1 MKRSKIIHR
10 IARALLVTLAI
21 SPLWTTTAHAMED
34 KLVIVTSFPEDLTS
48 VFQAAF
54 ERRHPGTRVEVL
66 NKKTSAG
73 VKYIQETAG
82 SNTTDLFW
90 VSAPDAFGVL
100 KGKGLLQ
107 KYQPKS
113 EGIPDMI
120 GSFPI
125 NDPDGYFFG
134 FAASG
139 YGIMYNTRY
148 IKAKDLP
155 VPKEWDDLKDP
166 VYFGHVGMSAPSRSG
181 TTHLTVEAILQG
193 EGWDKGWATMKEM
206 AGNFKTITERSFGVP
221 DGVNSGE
228 FGLGIVID
236 FFGFSS
242 KASGFPVEFVYPTI
256 TALVPANV
264 GIVKDAPHPQ
274 AAAAFIDYL
283 LSDEG
288 QELLFDPK
296 IQRLPVNP
304 AIYAK
309 APEGLP
315 NPFEDKSI
323 GAAVKFDSD
332 LSKGRYNLVNSLFDQ
347 LITFRAE
354 ELQAATRAVYDAE
367 AALAAKPNA
376 AAQALVA
383 QARELITA
391 VPVTEAEANDPAFAA
406 VFAKKRKK
414 PTDEVPERQAEVE
427 QRWDSFA
434 RGNYAKAEELARQAL
449 AQAR

>member
-1 MKRSKIIHR
+1 MKLSSIF
-10 IARALLVTLAI
+10 
-21 SPLWTTTAHAMED
+21 AHAARLLFAVSLVIPLSGTAQALED

-54 ERRHPGTRVEVL
+54 ERHHPGTKVEVL

-73 VKYIQETAG
+73 VKYIQETAA
-82 SNTTDLFW
+82 SPTADLFW

-100 KGKGLLQ
+100 KGQGLLQ
-107 KYQPKS
+107 TYQPKS

-148 IKAKDLP
+148 LKAKKLP
-155 VPKEWDDLKDP
+155 TPKEWDDLKQP

-193 EGWDKGWATMKEM
+193 EGWDKGWATMKEL

-221 DGVNSGE
+221 DGVNSGD

-236 FFGFSS
+236 FFAYSS
-242 KASGFPVEFVYPTI
+242 KASGFPVDFVYPTI

-264 GIVKDAPHPQ
+264 GMVKNAPHPE

-288 QELLFDPK
+288 QELLFDAK
-296 IQRLPVNP
+296 IQRLPVKP

-315 NPFEDKSI
+315 NPFQDKSI

-332 LSKGRYNLVNSLFDQ
+332 LSEGRYNVVNSMFDQ
-347 LITFRAE
+347 LITFRMD
-354 ELQAATRAVYDAE
+354 ELQTATRAVQDAE
-367 AALAAKPNA
+367 AAVAGKPDA
-376 AAQALVA
+376 RAQALIA
-383 QARELITA
+383 EARALIA
-391 VPVTEAEANDPAFAA
+391 KVPVSEAEAGDPAFASI
-406 VFAKKRKK
+406 FSKKRKK
-414 PTDEVPERQAEVE
+414 ATDEVPQRQAEVE
-427 QRWDSFA
+427 QGWDSFA
-434 RGNYAKAEELARQAL
+434 RTNYARAAELAKQAQQL
-449 AQAR
+449 VR

>member
-1 MKRSKIIHR
+1 MTRPFHTIHPMIR
-10 IARALLVTLAI
+10 LLIPLFCLLTLWRPAL
-21 SPLWTTTAHAMED
+21 AMED

-48 VFQAAF
+48 VFQTAF
-54 ERRHPGTRVEVL
+54 QNKYPGTQVEVL

-73 VKYIQETAG
+73 VKYIQETAAN
-82 SNTTDLFW
+82 NTTDLFW

-107 KYQPKS
+107 TYKPNAS
-113 EGIPDMI
+113 GIPDMI

-125 NDPDGYFFG
+125 NDPDGYFVG

-148 IKAKDLP
+148 IKAKRLP
-155 VPKEWDDLKDP
+155 VAREWDDLKKP

-193 EGWDKGWATMKEM
+193 EGWDQGWATMKAM

-228 FGLGIVID
+228 FGFGIVID

-264 GIVKDAPHPQ
+264 GMVKSAPHPQ
-274 AAAAFIDYL
+274 AAGAFIDFL

-288 QELLFDPK
+288 QELLFDTK
-296 IQRLPVNP
+296 IQRLPVKP
-304 AIYAK
+304 EIYAK

-332 LSKGRYNLVNSLFDQ
+332 LSEGRYNLVNSLFDQ
-347 LITFRAE
+347 LITFRAD
-354 ELQAATRAVYDAE
+354 ELRSATQAIHEAQAAIDRKPNAE
-367 AALAAKPNA
+367 AAKLLAEARAQVNA
-376 AAQALVA
+376 
-383 QARELITA
+383 I
-391 VPVTEAEANDPAFAA
+391 PVTEAQANDPDFASI
-406 VFAKKRKK
+406 FAKKRKK
-414 PTDEVPERQAEVE
+414 PTDEVPQRQAEVE
-427 QRWDSFA
+427 QQWDSFA
-434 RGNYAKAEELARQAL
+434 RSHYAKAGELARQAL
-449 AQAR
+449 KLAD

>member
-1 MKRSKIIHR
+1 MLFINRTGRWLSLIVATLSI
-10 IARALLVTLAI
+10 LLFGTM
-21 SPLWTTTAHAMED
+21 AHALED
-34 KLVIVTSFPEDLTS
+34 KLVIVTSFPEDLTGP
-48 VFQAAF
+48 FQAAF
-54 ERRHPGTRVEVL
+54 EKKHPGTKVEVL

-73 VKYIQETAG
+73 VKFIQETAG
-82 SNTTDLFW
+82 SNTTDIFW
-90 VSAPDAFGVL
+90 VSAPDAFAVL

-107 KYQPKS
+107 KYKPNS
-113 EGIPDMI
+113 EGIPDKI

-125 NDPDGYFFG
+125 NDKDGMYFG

-148 IKAKDLP
+148 LKAKKLP
-155 VPKEWDDLKDP
+155 VPKEWDDLKKAI
-166 VYFGHVGMSAPSRSG
+166 YFGHVGMSAPSRSG
-181 TTHLTVEAILQG
+181 TTHLTLEAILQG

-228 FGLGIVID
+228 FGIGIVID

-242 KASGFPVEFVYPTI
+242 RASGFPVDFVYPKV

-264 GIVKDAPHPQ
+264 GMVKDAPHPK

-296 IQRLPVNP
+296 IQRLPVKP

-315 NPFEDKSI
+315 NPFKDTSI
-323 GAAVKFDSD
+323 GASVKFDAE
-332 LSKGRYNLVNSLFDQ
+332 LSEGRYNVVNSLFDQ
-347 LITFRAE
+347 MITFRLD
-354 ELQAATRAVYDAE
+354 ELTAAMKAIQEAD
-367 AALAAKPNA
+367 AALAKKPNA
-376 AAQALVA
+376 KAKGLLDEARQQLVA
-383 QARELITA
+383 M
-391 VPVTEAEANDPAFAA
+391 PVTEAQANDPAFAGI
-406 VFAKKRKK
+406 FEKKRKK
-414 PTDEVPERQAEVE
+414 ATDVVPQRQAEVE
-427 QRWDSFA
+427 QKWDAFA
-434 RGNYAKAEELARQAL
+434 REHYSKAVELAKQAHSL
-449 AQAR
+449 AK